1 LIDESKQYKYHSP
14 RCPDSLKPELKE
26 KIVCYTCAGWW
37 EPGEMEQAVL
47 MLCMHK
53 KNMKL

>member
-1 LIDESKQYKYHSP
+1 LIDESKQYNYHSP
-14 RCPDSLKPELKE
+14 KCPDSLKPELKE
-26 KIVCYTCAGWW
+26 KIACYTHAGWW
-37 EPGEMEQAVL
+37 EPAQTEQAVL